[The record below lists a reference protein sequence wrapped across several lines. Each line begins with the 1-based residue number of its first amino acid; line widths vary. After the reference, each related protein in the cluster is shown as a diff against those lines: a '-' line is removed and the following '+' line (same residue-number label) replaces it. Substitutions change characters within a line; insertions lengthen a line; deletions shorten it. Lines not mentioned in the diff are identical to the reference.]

1 MSLRSSRTS
10 LALLVP
16 LALSLGL
23 APCATA
29 METEDSPTR
38 QRLAPLAAVGIGG
51 LPGPTVVGDGAV
63 RQVVQRGGAV
73 YALGSF
79 SEVGRFSGP
88 GRVLDAAT
96 GADRP
101 GPVFDD
107 GQVSVTLSDGAGG
120 WFVGGDSPVGVRHVL
135 ADGTLDP
142 DFDVRVQGLV
152 TSLARDGDTLY
163 LGGAISTVAGE
174 ERDDLAAVSASDGD
188 LLTFAADGADVA
200 GYVTELA
207 LAPASGDLPPTLY
220 VGSPAGVTALDLETG
235 GSRMTASGFDGE
247 VRALTVGDGV
257 VYVGTHDLDAID
269 PVSGESVEGFDTDLT
284 SGVVHTLLLEGDRLY
299 VGSDGPGDRLAVVD
313 AATGAQDPSFDPD
326 VAGGEGSW
334 GAPGGVFDLSL
345 DGDRLWAGGAFTEAG
360 GEPAG
365 GLAVLDAAT
374 GASTGTEVPGFHQQV
389 NSVEV
394 SGGAA
399 YVGGHFYLAD
409 PQRTSGLAALDADT
423 LLPLP
428 GFRATGPIRPGDLTV
443 SSNALYVAPTHF
455 HGYNPA
461 LPNPPYFG
469 NTTATVHAYDRAT
482 GAALPG
488 STRTV
493 TALTGITTVG
503 DRLVVAQRL
512 QDDVRF
518 PRNRITVYGP
528 TGARVTSWTVPLRGY
543 VTHLDTVRGDLLVA
557 GSFKRTAP
565 NGGLRNTALLR
576 LDLRTGER
584 RAFFDPRIDGPVGD
598 VAVQGRSIFA
608 TGLFDE
614 VNQIMGDF
622 PGLAKFDAR
631 SSVNGQF
638 DAGVRGTG
646 TFSTAVPIGPGVV
659 WADASP
665 QAFLDSTT
673 GERLPLVP
681 WLGRRHWIHSATGD
695 ADTVVVA
702 GEEWTG
708 LAGEGAQKIGYVT
721 ASPY

>member
-1 MSLRSSRTS
+1 MPFPRFRTP
-10 LALLVP
+10 LLVLP
-16 LALSLGL
+16 LALGLGL
-23 APCATA
+23 APAASA

-38 QRLAPLAAVGIGG
+38 QRIALLPSIDVGG

-63 RQVVQRGGAV
+63 RQVVQRGGVV

-79 SEVGRFSGP
+79 DEIGSFSGP
-88 GRVLDAAT
+88 GRVLDAET

-107 GQVSVTLSDGAGG
+107 GQVSVTLADGAGG
-120 WFVGGDSPVGVRHVL
+120 WYVGGDYAIGVRHVL

-142 DFDVRVQGLV
+142 DFHVGVQGLV

-163 LGGAISTVAGE
+163 LGGLFGNVAGE
-174 ERDDLAAVSASDGD
+174 DRHDLAAVSASDGS
-188 LLTFAADGADVA
+188 LLPFDVDVT
-200 GYVTELA
+200 GYITELA
-207 LAPASGDLPPTLY
+207 LAPASGSLPTTLY
-220 VGSPAGVTALDLETG
+220 IASPAGVTALDPATG
-235 GSRMTASGFDGE
+235 DSRWTSSGFDDH
-247 VRALTVGDGV
+247 VRALELGDGV
-257 VYVGTHDLDAID
+257 VYVGTGELVAID
-269 PVSGESVEGFDTDLT
+269 QESGATVETFDTDLD
-284 SGVVHTLLLEGDRLY
+284 SGVVHTLLLDGDRLY
-299 VGSDGPGDRLAVVD
+299 VGSDGSGDRLAVVD
-313 AATGAQDPSFDPD
+313 AATGEQDPSFDPG

-374 GASTGTEVPGFHQQV
+374 GAATGTDVPGFHQQV

-409 PQRTSGLAALDADT
+409 PHRTSGLAALDADT
-423 LLPLP
+423 LLPVP
-428 GFRATGPIRPGDLTV
+428 GFRATGPIRYGDLTV

-455 HGYNPA
+455 HGYTRPH
-461 LPNPPYFG
+461 PPYFW
-469 NTTATVHAYDRAT
+469 NTTATVHAYDRQT
-482 GAALPG
+482 GATLPG
-488 STRTV
+488 STRKV
-493 TALTGITTVG
+493 KGLTGITAVG

-512 QDDVRF
+512 QNDVRY

-528 TGARVTSWTVPLRGY
+528 TGAEVTSWQVPLRGY
-543 VTHLDTVRGDLLVA
+543 VTHLNSVRGDLLVA

-565 NGGLRNTALLR
+565 NGGPRDTALLR
-576 LDLRTGER
+576 LDLQTGKR
-584 RAFFDPRIDGPVGD
+584 RAYFDTYIDGPVGD
-598 VAVQGRSIFA
+598 VAVQGGSIFA

-614 VNQIMGDF
+614 VNQIRGDF
-622 PGLAKFDAR
+622 PGLAKFDSR

-638 DAGVRGTG
+638 DPVVR
-646 TFSTAVPIGPGVV
+646 STNSASSTVPIGSGVV
-659 WADASP
+659 WADADP
-665 QAFLDSTT
+665 QNFLDSTT
-673 GERLPLVP
+673 GENLGLVP
-681 WLGRRHWIHSATGD
+681 WLGRYNWIHSATGD

-708 LAGEGAQKIGYVT
+708 LAGEGALKIGYVT
-721 ASPY
+721 AKGY